1 MLFVGCEIPDWVGR
15 FLLRMSSNDRLL
27 SRGQAVLLRSA
38 PRPRTN
44 RRCRTSLKRIAVSR
58 RSSSWRWS
66 RARSLQ
72 SCVHAGRRRGHWIEA
87 TPCRFCVADTPTIF
101 ISYMR
106 EDADAA
112 ERLCNAISGELG
124 GDVWLD
130 ERRLRPGD
138 AWEREI
144 LTAIRRT
151 VRLFVPIISAN
162 TERAEEG
169 YVFREWR
176 EAVDRSLSIMGRRFI
191 VPVIVDDGLRGRPE
205 SVPAD
210 AR

>member
-1 MLFVGCEIPDWVGR
+1 MHVAPDA
-15 FLLRMSSNDRLL
+15 S
-27 SRGQAVLLRSA
+27 
-38 PRPRTN
+38 
-44 RRCRTSLKRIAVSR
+44 
-58 RSSSWRWS
+58 
-66 RARSLQ
+66 
-72 SCVHAGRRRGHWIEA
+72 
-87 TPCRFCVADTPTIF
+87 TIF

-112 ERLCNAISGELG
+112 RRLCDAITGLG

-130 ERRLRPGD
+130 ERRLSPGD

-151 VRLFVPIISAN
+151 IKLFVPIISAN

-176 EAVDRSLSIMGRRFI
+176 EAVDRSHAIPGRRFI
-191 VPVIVDDGLRGRPE
+191 VPVVIDEDYEGDPSRYRQIPDDFGRFHFGRAPGGD
-205 SVPAD
+205 PD
-210 AR
+210 AELLAMLTAEIRAMRRTEQRDQRRPRHAARRREPVAGAGVV